1 MTKRVFSGTRATGR
15 LHLGNYFGAI
25 KGYIDLQNRSD
36 LECIYM
42 VVDLHSITTPFTP
55 NTLNQYTREVV
66 LDYLGAG
73 LDPKKAIITLQSL
86 VPEHTYLSWLF
97 ASVVNIAQLQHLPTF
112 KEKVKLHPQEVNLA
126 LLSYPVLMAAD
137 ILVYKADL
145 VPVGIDQEPHL
156 EMAREIARRVNQRFG
171 TNLPEPQRFATP
183 VNSVPSLTG
192 EGKMSKSVEGSTI
205 FLTDSLAQIKKKI
218 AGIPTNSGK
227 GTLKKGKQGKKS
239 VTHYYDENAVVA
251 PGLTSLFEFV
261 EIFQGKEMRAR
272 YEQDYQTVGVRFGDL
287 KSSLALAIFDELRP
301 IQERRAFFAKQ
312 DKLVDQILLEG
323 ANKARTIAA
332 QTLLEIQKSY
342 GFYQPRK

>member
-1 MTKRVFSGTRATGR
+1 MKKRVFSGTRASGR

-25 KGYIDLQNRSD
+25 KGYIDLQNRPD
-36 LECIYM
+36 LECLYM

-55 NTLNQYTREVV
+55 KSLKEYTKEVV

-73 LDPKKAIITLQSL
+73 LDPTKAIITLQSM

-97 ASVVNIAQLQHLPTF
+97 ASVVNIVQLQHLPTF
-112 KEKVKLHPQEVNLA
+112 KEKVKLHPKDVNLA

-171 TNLPEPQRFATP
+171 TSLPEPQRFATP

-205 FLTDSLAQIKKKI
+205 FLTDSLEQIKKKI
-218 AGIPTNSGK
+218 ACIPTNSGK
-227 GTLKKGKQGKKS
+227 GNLKQGKLGKKII
-239 VTHYYDENAVVA
+239 TYYYSPVK
-251 PGLTSLFEFV
+251 TRCH
-261 EIFQGKEMRAR
+261 IW
-272 YEQDYQTVGVRFGDL
+272 
-287 KSSLALAIFDELRP
+287 
-301 IQERRAFFAKQ
+301 
-312 DKLVDQILLEG
+312 
-323 ANKARTIAA
+323 
-332 QTLLEIQKSY
+332 
-342 GFYQPRK
+342 